1 MKRKP
6 PDPRECGKS
15 ETGRSSDCSACY
27 HSAELQIA
35 QCSQR
40 VVFVQ
45 TILGKNEN
53 AVTMMSYET
62 QILLN
67 RAVNKQNY

>member
-35 QCSQR
+35 QCSMVTKSGVCANHFR
-40 VVFVQ
+40 
-45 TILGKNEN
+45 GKRKC
-53 AVTMMSYET
+53 SHHYE
-62 QILLN
+62 L
-67 RAVNKQNY
+67 